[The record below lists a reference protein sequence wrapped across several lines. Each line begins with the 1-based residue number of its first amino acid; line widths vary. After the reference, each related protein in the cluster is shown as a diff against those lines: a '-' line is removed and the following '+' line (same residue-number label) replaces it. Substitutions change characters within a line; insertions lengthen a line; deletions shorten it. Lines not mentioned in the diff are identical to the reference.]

1 MMKGLKAVL
10 ASAAAAVSLTAF
22 GPASAQDDPFR
33 VGYIY
38 VGPISD
44 HGWSYQHDQG
54 RLAVEAHF
62 GDQVETQY
70 VENVA
75 EGPDAARVLR
85 QLASSGVDMIFATS
99 FGFGDSVIEIAEQFP
114 DVYFEH
120 ATGYQRADNV
130 STYSGRFYEG
140 RTILGNIAGQLT
152 ETNQIG
158 YIASFP
164 IPEVVRGINAFAI
177 ELRRVNP
184 NAEVDVVWVNTWY
197 NPSLEAEAATALIDQ
212 GADIIVQH
220 TDSPAALQVAEE
232 RGVYAFGQ
240 SSDMIAFAPD
250 AQLTAIVDDWSQ
262 YYIDRVQAAMDGTW
276 ESMDTWDDID
286 AGMVFMADYTN
297 MPDNVAQDAQALEHA
312 IVSGQRHPFQGPI
325 FAQDGSEIVAEG
337 QVLDDPSLLTMDYF
351 VEGVT
356 GSMPN

>member
-1 MMKGLKAVL
+1 MTKLRTLILAATAATAMM
-10 ASAAAAVSLTAF
+10 AA
-22 GPASAQDDPFR
+22 PAIAQDDPLRIGF
-33 VGYIY
+33 IY

-44 HGWSYQHDQG
+44 HGWTYQHDLG
-54 RLAVEAHF
+54 RQAIEAEC

-75 EGPDAARVLR
+75 EGPDSARVMR

-99 FGFGDSVIEIAEQFP
+99 FGFMDSVIETAEQFP
-114 DVYFEH
+114 DVMFEH

-130 STYSGRFYEG
+130 STYGARFYEG
-140 RTILGNIAGQLT
+140 RTILGNIAGHLT

-164 IPEVVRGINAFAI
+164 IPEVVRGVNAFTI

-184 NAEVDVVWVNTWY
+184 NAEVDVVWLNTWY

-220 TDSPAALQVAEE
+220 TDSPAPLQVAEE
-232 RGVYAFGQ
+232 RGVLAFGQ
-240 SSDMIAFAPD
+240 ASNMIAFAPD
-250 AQLTAIVDDWSQ
+250 AQLTSIVDDWSN
-262 YYIDRVQAAMDGTW
+262 YYVSRVQAALDGTW

-286 AGMVFMADYTN
+286 SGMVSMADYTN
-297 MPDNVAQDAQALEHA
+297 MPDELAAEAEALEHA
-312 IVSGQRHPFQGPI
+312 IATGQRHSFQGPI
-325 FAQDGSEIVAEG
+325 FAQDGSEIVEEG
-337 QVLDDPSLLTMDYF
+337 QIIDDPSLLTMDFF

>member
-1 MMKGLKAVL
+1 MKLAKTIMLATAATAVMMAAPAV
-10 ASAAAAVSLTAF
+10 
-22 GPASAQDDPFR
+22 AQDDPLRIGF
-33 VGYIY
+33 IY

-44 HGWSYQHDQG
+44 HGWSYQHDLG
-54 RLAVEAHF
+54 RQAIEAEF

-85 QLASSGVDMIFATS
+85 QLASSGVDMIYATS
-99 FGFGDSVIEIAEQFP
+99 FGFMDATMETAEQFP
-114 DVYFEH
+114 DVRFEH
-120 ATGYQRADNV
+120 ATGFQRADNV

-140 RTILGNIAGQLT
+140 RTILGNIAGHLT
-152 ETNQIG
+152 ETDQIG

-164 IPEVVRGINAFAI
+164 IPEVVRGINAFTI

-184 NAEVDVVWVNTWY
+184 NAEVNVVWVNTWY
-197 NPSLEAEAATALIDQ
+197 NPSVEAEAATALIDQ

-232 RGVYAFGQ
+232 RGVLAFGQ
-240 SSDMIAFAPD
+240 SSDMIAFAPE
-250 AQLTAIVDDWSQ
+250 AQLTAIVDDWGP
-262 YYIDRVQAAMDGTW
+262 YYVAQVQAALDGTW
-276 ESMDTWDDID
+276 TSGDTWDGI
-286 AGMVFMADYTN
+286 ASGMVNMADYTN
-297 MPDNVAQDAQALEHA
+297 MPEDVAQAARELEHA
-312 IVSGQRHPFQGPI
+312 LVTGQRHSFEGPI
-325 FAQDGSEIVAEG
+325 SAQDGSEIVAEG
-337 QVLDDPSLLTMDYF
+337 QVIADDSLLTMDFF

>member
-1 MMKGLKAVL
+1 MKVLKTILVAATAATAMM
-10 ASAAAAVSLTAF
+10 AA
-22 GPASAQDDPFR
+22 PALSQDDPLRIGF
-33 VGYIY
+33 IY

-44 HGWSYQHDQG
+44 HGWSYQHDLG
-54 RLAVEAHF
+54 RQAIEAEF

-85 QLASSGVDMIFATS
+85 QLASSGVDMIYATS
-99 FGFGDSVIEIAEQFP
+99 FGFMDATIETAEQFP
-114 DVYFEH
+114 DVMFEH
-120 ATGYQRADNV
+120 ATGFRRADNV
-130 STYSGRFYEG
+130 STYSARFYEG
-140 RTILGNIAGQLT
+140 RTILGNIAGHLT

-164 IPEVVRGINAFAI
+164 IPEVVRGINAFTI

-184 NAEVDVVWVNTWY
+184 NAEVNVVWVNTWY
-197 NPSLEAEAATALIDQ
+197 NPSVEAEAATALIDQ

-232 RGVYAFGQ
+232 RGVLAFGQ
-240 SSDMIAFAPD
+240 SSDMIAFAPE
-250 AQLTAIVDDWSQ
+250 AQLTAIVDDWGP
-262 YYIDRVQAAMDGTW
+262 YYVAQVQAALDGTW
-276 ESMDTWDDID
+276 TSTDTWGGID
-286 AGMVFMADYTN
+286 SGMVLMADYTN
-297 MPDNVAQDAQALEHA
+297 MPEDVAQAAEALERA
-312 IVSGQRHPFQGPI
+312 IETGQRHSFQGPI

-337 QVLDDPSLLTMDYF
+337 QVLDDQSLLTMDFF

>member
-1 MMKGLKAVL
+1 MKVFRTIILATAATTMMLAAPAV
-10 ASAAAAVSLTAF
+10 
-22 GPASAQDDPFR
+22 AQDDPLRIGF
-33 VGYIY
+33 IY

-44 HGWSYQHDQG
+44 HGWSYQHDLG
-54 RLAVEAHF
+54 RQAIEAEF

-85 QLASSGVDMIFATS
+85 QLASSGVDMIYATS
-99 FGFGDSVIEIAEQFP
+99 FGFMDATLETAEQFP
-114 DVYFEH
+114 DVMFDH
-120 ATGYQRADNV
+120 ATGFQRSDNV

-140 RTILGNIAGQLT
+140 RTILGNIAGHLT

-164 IPEVVRGINAFAI
+164 IPEVIRGINAFTI

-184 NAEVDVVWVNTWY
+184 NAEVNVVWVNTWY
-197 NPSLEAEAATALIDQ
+197 NPSVEAEAATALIDQ

-232 RGVYAFGQ
+232 RGVLAFGQ
-240 SSDMIAFAPD
+240 SSDMIAFAPE
-250 AQLTAIVDDWSQ
+250 AQLTSIIDDWAPYYVSQ
-262 YYIDRVQAAMDGTW
+262 VQAALDGTW
-276 ESMDTWDDID
+276 ASGDTWGGLDS
-286 AGMVFMADYTN
+286 GMVTMADYTN
-297 MPDNVAQDAQALEHA
+297 MPDDVADSARALEHA
-312 IVSGQRHPFQGPI
+312 ITTGQRHSFEGPI
-325 FAQDGSEIVAEG
+325 FAQEGSEIVEEG
-337 QVLDDPSLLTMDYF
+337 QVLSDASLATMDFF

-356 GSMPN
+356 GSLPN

>member
-1 MMKGLKAVL
+1 MLKL
-10 ASAAAAVSLTAF
+10 ALAAAVGASVIAAT
-22 GPASAQDDPFR
+22 PAVAQDDDPFR
-33 VGYIY
+33 IGFIY

-44 HGWSYQHDQG
+44 HGWTYQHDLG
-54 RLAVEAHF
+54 RQAVEAEF
-62 GDQVETQY
+62 GDRVETQY

-75 EGPDAARVLR
+75 EGPDAARVMR

-99 FGFGDSVIEIAEQFP
+99 FGFMDSVMETAEQFP
-114 DVYFEH
+114 DVLFEH

-130 STYSGRFYEG
+130 STYGARFYEG
-140 RTILGNIAGQLT
+140 RTILGHIAGHMT

-164 IPEVVRGINAFAI
+164 IPEVVRGINAFTI
-177 ELRRVNP
+177 ELLRVNP
-184 NAEVDVVWVNTWY
+184 NAEVNVVWVNTWY

-240 SSDMIAFAPD
+240 ASNMYNFAPD
-250 AQLTAIVDDWSQ
+250 SQLTAIVDDWAP
-262 YYIDRVQAAMDGTW
+262 YYISRVGAALDGTW

-286 AGMVFMADYTN
+286 AGMVSMAEYTN
-297 MPDNVAQDAQALEHA
+297 MPDDLAAAARALEYEVA
-312 IVSGQRHPFQGPI
+312 TGQRHSFAGPI
-325 FAQDGSEIVAEG
+325 IGQDGEEIVAEG
-337 QVLDDPSLLTMDYF
+337 QVIDDPSLITMDYF